1 VPVKYHWMAGNFIKY
16 AGPLNWNDMLVDSH
30 ELGAL
35 CAPRSVFISACA
47 TSGDGWMDARGMFL
61 AAAGKKDM
69 GTTEFPLIETPL
81 MDGDVAFRQH
91 SGGHMPAPN
100 WPAFLAFASHYF
112 RDASSNQIGEQK
124 ANH

>member
-1 VPVKYHWMAGNFIKY
+1 MAGNFIKY

-30 ELGAL
+30 ELVAL

-47 TSGDGWMDARGMFL
+47 TRGDGWMDARGMFL

-81 MDGDVAFRQH
+81 MDGRC
-91 SGGHMPAPN
+91 GLPA
-100 WPAFLAFASHYF
+100 A
-112 RDASSNQIGEQK
+112 
-124 ANH
+124 